1 MIPNISLF
9 LIFIGTAMITVAT
22 ARITRERII

>member
-1 MIPNISLF
+1 MIPLLSLF
-9 LIFIGTAMITVAT
+9 LIFTGVAMITVAT